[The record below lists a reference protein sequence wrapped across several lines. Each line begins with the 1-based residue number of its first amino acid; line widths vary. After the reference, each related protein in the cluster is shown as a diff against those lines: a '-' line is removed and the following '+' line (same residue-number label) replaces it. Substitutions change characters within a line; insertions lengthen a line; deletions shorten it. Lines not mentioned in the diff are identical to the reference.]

1 MTGEA
6 KEQAQEII
14 RRAEKREA
22 EMVEEAKGNARTEGD
37 RILNAARGEID
48 KEANMARETG
58 ASKILSREV
67 DADAHAKMLDELIT
81 EL

>member
-1 MTGEA
+1 
-6 KEQAQEII
+6 
-14 RRAEKREA
+14 
-22 EMVEEAKGNARTEGD
+22 MVEEAKGNARTEGD
-37 RILNAARGEID
+37 RILSAARGEID
-48 KEANMARETG
+48 KEANMAREALRTQVAALAVTG